1 MSLIDLVD
9 KLHACFDENDN
20 YIPDNITTLLQSPN
34 IIALITNVCSFITE
48 RETSILGTPNFSGK
62 PTAALP
68 VPAPARSSVAAFSTS
83 ESEGEEYSNLNE
95 PSAPMNV
102 RAITVGRSPARRRLN
117 EYHDSA
123 QEVLAGRANHDQVSF
138 SSPAFSESI
147 EESQGVTVG
156 EDGREWGITAGM
168 RDRRKVVIGQK
179 KYQVRRKKRWW
190 TTKEDELL
198 KYGVERFGEG
208 RWSEIRDFIHLSGRT
223 GVDLKDRW
231 RTMKRQGLVK

>member
-1 MSLIDLVD
+1 M
-9 KLHACFDENDN
+9 
-20 YIPDNITTLLQSPN
+20 
-34 IIALITNVCSFITE
+34 
-48 RETSILGTPNFSGK
+48 
-62 PTAALP
+62 
-68 VPAPARSSVAAFSTS
+68 AAFSTS

-95 PSAPMNV
+95 PSAPVNV
-102 RAITVGRSPARRRLN
+102 RTITVGRSPARRRLN

-138 SSPAFSESI
+138 SSPTFSESI